1 MDSLIYAGFVFA
13 GALTLLIEAYRNFNA
28 PGAAHPFALHPILKT
43 VEIRNLTTPSEAMV
57 GFAIYATCYLVVYA
71 VVLGS
76 AEILQLVLDATRTEG
91 EVGAIGGSVEA
102 TGDPLALTGRGYEK
116 PLLVSAALIA
126 FLSLGAVRPVE
137 ATLRGIA
144 HSLAGIPGGVY
155 KVITELQN
163 FDFISAARGYP
174 TPLASRFSE
183 ATGDPGSGD
192 TSHDSLRDD
201 VVRSLTAI
209 DCLTEATSPA
219 RSKLYFP
226 LFQLATLTELSKTLD
241 AEISEL
247 AEEVRAM
254 AGKTGTEA
262 VEALQAVA
270 QKAVLARQNTMAVF
284 AVFYVRNNRSVFVGR
299 RTIPAPGAA
308 GTPQALD
315 PIEAV
320 RRAIG
325 RRYNAELNSFALGLF
340 LATLLGALA
349 IFLTYHGWY
358 ARNAA
363 GAAPR
368 VELVW
373 KVCDPAIN
381 RATYIDRLAEA
392 DAGLV
397 AQEGWTKERL
407 AARPTITCAE
417 GDARVA
423 TPDQIESFL
432 REMRPLMASTTFFD
446 TLRPAVL
453 ILTCVFFVLIG
464 REARLDDQSWPANW
478 SFRRFPFL
486 TLLGMSF
493 FPGLIAVVAVAGTEL
508 MQQAYYVGKFDPDLV
523 TDLFRSNWVFFVMQF
538 GTGLV
543 LAFGALVVMDKHGSL
558 TWRWPKTLIVAL
570 CCALAMA
577 LWSLVISYFTNSAD
591 STYFLRAPEQPMTR
605 HLRDALIF
613 FTVPA
618 LFFLIFASFLE
629 LSEQPPEPVTPT
641 AGGRSP

>member
-1 MDSLIYAGFVFA
+1 M
-13 GALTLLIEAYRNFNA
+13 T
-28 PGAAHPFALHPILKT
+28 
-43 VEIRNLTTPSEAMV
+43 
-57 GFAIYATCYLVVYA
+57 
-71 VVLGS
+71 
-76 AEILQLVLDATRTEG
+76 
-91 EVGAIGGSVEA
+91 
-102 TGDPLALTGRGYEK
+102 
-116 PLLVSAALIA
+116 
-126 FLSLGAVRPVE
+126 
-137 ATLRGIA
+137 
-144 HSLAGIPGGVY
+144 
-155 KVITELQN
+155 
-163 FDFISAARGYP
+163 
-174 TPLASRFSE
+174 
-183 ATGDPGSGD
+183 
-192 TSHDSLRDD
+192 
-201 VVRSLTAI
+201 
-209 DCLTEATSPA
+209 
-219 RSKLYFP
+219 
-226 LFQLATLTELSKTLD
+226 
-241 AEISEL
+241 
-247 AEEVRAM
+247 
-254 AGKTGTEA
+254 GKTGTEA
-262 VEALQAVA
+262 VETLQAVA

-308 GTPQALD
+308 GTSHALD

-320 RRAIG
+320 RRTIG

-340 LATLLGALA
+340 IATLLGALA
-349 IFLTYHGWY
+349 IFLTYHSWY

-363 GAAPR
+363 GDAPR

-373 KVCDPAIN
+373 KVCDPAID
-381 RATYIDRLAEA
+381 RATYMERLAEA

-407 AARPTITCAE
+407 EARSTITCAE

-423 TPDQIESFL
+423 TPDQIEFFL
-432 REMRPLMASTTFFD
+432 REMRPFIASTTFFD

-478 SFRRFPFL
+478 SFRQFPFL

-543 LAFGALVVMDKHGSL
+543 LAFGALVVMDKHGSP

-618 LFFLIFASFLE
+618 LFFLIFAGFLE